1 MLVKRLTLCTA
12 IVFGIVLTTAVA
24 PRAAER
30 SADDGPQWPN
40 ITAEEP
46 QWPNLR
52 VEDINPHPAFVDPQA
67 VEDRIMGRK
76 RNVASKPAPAA
87 AADGLDA
94 NASVDARWPALVPV
108 KAPPPAYVK
117 APAPAYVI
125 EAGVRY
131 WYSSGNMK
139 FGFANGDP
147 LFGNPTSTLDWYG
160 LAGQTGEAFARLDH
174 IPSGWFVKGMVG
186 GGVVTDGHIDDRDFL
201 VTQFKFSDT
210 SSDVRNGNVSFA
222 MFDVGWAYSP
232 AADLRIGF
240 FAGYH
245 YWHEKVTAN
254 GVACNIASFLGCP
267 FPNAVPIGFDVAVL
281 AYEPTWHAVR
291 IGTESKY
298 QISERWSVNGEIA
311 VVPYAW
317 MENKDSHLLRQS
329 LADLGPAPNVISKSK
344 YAYGVETE
352 LFVNYA
358 LTPNIEIGA
367 GVRYWGLAS
376 RIGGVRFGPT
386 FAVTDQL
393 SNFDQERYGVLAH
406 VKGRF

>member
-12 IVFGIVLTTAVA
+12 IVFGIVLTAIAA
-24 PRAAER
+24 PRAAEQGTG
-30 SADDGPQWPN
+30 DDPQWPN
-40 ITAEEP
+40 LSVDEP
-46 QWPNLR
+46 QWPNLHADDTGAAR
-52 VEDINPHPAFVDPQA
+52 VNPRPAFTDPQE

-76 RNVASKPAPAA
+76 RNVAAKPASKRAL

-94 NASVDARWPALVPV
+94 NASVEARWPTLTPKKPPV
-108 KAPPPAYVK
+108 AAFIV
-117 APAPAYVI
+117 
-125 EAGVRY
+125 ETGVRY
-131 WYSSGNMK
+131 WYSTGSMK
-139 FGFANGDP
+139 FGFTNGDP
-147 LFGNPTSTLDWYG
+147 LFGKPTSTLDWYG
-160 LAGQTGEAFARLDH
+160 LAGQTGEVFARLDH
-174 IPSGWFVKGMVG
+174 VPSGWFVKGVVG

-232 AADLRIGF
+232 AADLKLGF
-240 FAGYH
+240 FVGYH

-254 GVACNIASFLGCP
+254 GVACNIASVLGCP
-267 FPNAVPIGFDVAVL
+267 FPNAVPVGSDVAVL

-291 IGTESKY
+291 IGTESRY
-298 QISERWSVNGEIA
+298 QISDRWSVNGEIA

-317 MENKDSHLLRQS
+317 MENKDSHLLRQG
-329 LADLGPAPNVISKSK
+329 LDDLGPAPNVISKSK

-358 LTPNIEIGA
+358 VTPNIEIGA

-386 FAVTDQL
+386 FATTDQL
-393 SNFDQERYGVLAH
+393 SNFDEERYGVLAH

>member
-12 IVFGIVLTTAVA
+12 IVFGIVLTAPAA

-30 SADDGPQWPN
+30 SADDGPQWPS
-40 ITAEEP
+40 ISAAEP

-52 VEDINPHPAFVDPQA
+52 AEDINPRPAFTDPQA

-76 RNVASKPAPAA
+76 RNAASKSTPAP

-94 NASVDARWPALVPV
+94 NASVEARWPRLTPIE
-108 KAPPPAYVK
+108 KS
-117 APAPAYVI
+117 APAYAF
-125 EAGVRY
+125 EAGLRY
-131 WYSSGNMK
+131 WYSTGSMK

-147 LFGNPTSTLDWYG
+147 LFGKPTSTLDWHG
-160 LAGQTGEAFARLDH
+160 LTGQSGEVFARLDH
-174 IPSGWFVKGMVG
+174 VASGWFVKGVVG
-186 GGVVTDGHIDDRDFL
+186 GGAVTDGHIDDRDFL

-210 SSDVRNGNVSFA
+210 SSDVSNGNLSFA

-232 AADLRIGF
+232 AADLRLGF

-254 GVACNIASFLGCP
+254 GVVCNIASVLGCP
-267 FPNAVPIGFDVAVL
+267 FPNAVPVGFDVAVL
-281 AYEPTWHAVR
+281 AYEPTWHALR
-291 IGTESKY
+291 IGTESRY

-329 LADLGPAPNVISKSK
+329 LTDLGPAPNVISKSK
-344 YAYGVETE
+344 YAYGLETE
-352 LFVNYA
+352 LFVDYA
-358 LTPNIEIGA
+358 VMPNIEIGA

-393 SNFDQERYGVLAH
+393 SNFDQERFGVLAH